1 MKGLRRGTKDH
12 GEDDAKSIVKTGNGF
27 GEQRG
32 VLIERSRYPGMRQLQ
47 KRSSAGTEEERGFA
61 IDAPGDGVGSED
73 TADGIFD
80 ALFSGCDVELEILG
94 GDGGIGRGGRRHQLL
109 R

>member
-1 MKGLRRGTKDH
+1 MLI
-12 GEDDAKSIVKTGNGF
+12 EGNGHP
-27 GEQRG
+27 G
-32 VLIERSRYPGMRQLQ
+32 VRKLQ
-47 KRSSAGTEEERGFA
+47 KGCAACSEKERGFA